1 MANAA
6 MIARLPSSLSARID
20 QSVRLT
26 DVSSH
31 TLRSPCLPKG
41 LGFNRSDS
49 LFLSSK
55 RDIVVRAEQTPSS
68 SSGPDASPSQT
79 LEAKKQELFSLLDFL
94 RGVADSYILQPL
106 GNFGFGKRSM
116 MEGGVGLFMIAGA
129 FAMALLL
136 SWIKGVAVRSGTSKY
151 QATIEFTQACGITV
165 GTPVRIRGV
174 DIGTVIGVQP
184 SLERIDTIVQIS
196 DSRVIIP
203 RNSLIEVN
211 QSGLISE
218 TLIDITPLP
227 PMPTPTVGPL
237 DPKCSE
243 EGVIVCDR
251 ERIAGQQGVSLD
263 ELIANWTKIAKDVDR
278 EGIDTM
284 FQAMDKFAALAEEA
298 KPLVEKVRSAM

>member
-1 MANAA
+1 
-6 MIARLPSSLSARID
+6 MIARLPSSLVARTD
-20 QSVRLT
+20 QSIRLT
-26 DVSSH
+26 AVSSH
-31 TLRSPCLPKG
+31 ILRSPRLPII
-41 LGFNRSDS
+41 LTSRRSNSS
-49 LFLSSK
+49 LLSSESS
-55 RDIVVRAEQTPSS
+55 IIVRAGQTPSS
-68 SSGPDASPSQT
+68 PPGPDASPSQT
-79 LEAKKQELFSLLDFL
+79 LEAKKQELFSLIGFF
-94 RGVADSYILQPL
+94 RGVVDSYVLQPL

-136 SWIKGVAVRSGTSKY
+136 SWIKGVGVRSGTSKY
-151 QATIEFTQACGITV
+151 QATIEFSQACGITV

-174 DIGTVIGVQP
+174 DIGSVIGVQP

-251 ERIAGQQGVSLD
+251 GRITGQQGVSLD

-298 KPLVEKVRSAM
+298 KPLVEKVRLAV